1 MPCAYLYRAR
11 TVSHW
16 SFLVIFWGCLP
27 TEVILRREA
36 LSLDWVHIPNLRTTP
51 LFSILLLFPLVVI
64 CQWQLSHHDGYSSF
78 QQQVVMFN
86 TMSIVISSTQYP
98 LFNHWSF
105 SHGNEFT
112 DPHINI
118 TSIPLVFILSM
129 ANLAS

>member
-1 MPCAYLYRAR
+1 MPCAYLFRAR

-16 SFLVIFWGCLP
+16 SFPVKY
-27 TEVILRREA
+27 V
-36 LSLDWVHIPNLRTTP
+36 PNLRTRL
-51 LFSILLLFPLVVI
+51 LFSIILLLFPLVVI

-98 LFNHWSF
+98 LLNHWSF

-118 TSIPLVFILSM
+118 TSIPPCCHFVNGDSRIVTDTLRSD
-129 ANLAS
+129 NKS

>member
-1 MPCAYLYRAR
+1 MILNAMCIFISR
-11 TVSHW
+11 THRQS
-16 SFLVIFWGCLP
+16 LVISRNFLGMSSNRSNI
-27 TEVILRREA
+27 EKRGVVLR
-36 LSLDWVHIPNLRTTP
+36 LGTYSP
-51 LFSILLLFPLVVI
+51 LFSILLLFPLIVI